1 MQGNMSGAVYVGWEH
16 REEQDVTLALKQRTV
31 LPSIITTGMDFY
43 NTMLEHSKAIL
54 LSPRG

>member
-1 MQGNMSGAVYVGWEH
+1 MSGAVYVGWEY
-16 REEQDVTLALKQRTV
+16 REEQDVTLALKQRRV